1 MRVKPSAIIIT
12 TSGILNFGLYRGKF
26 AVVKKC
32 TDKRTG
38 CVYAAKFLRK
48 RRRAVSCREEII
60 IEIDIMRQAVSHP
73 GVVQLQEV
81 YESQRE
87 IVIILE
93 M

>member
-1 MRVKPSAIIIT
+1 M
-12 TSGILNFGLYRGKF
+12 
-26 AVVKKC
+26 
-32 TDKRTG
+32 
-38 CVYAAKFLRK
+38 YAAKFLRK